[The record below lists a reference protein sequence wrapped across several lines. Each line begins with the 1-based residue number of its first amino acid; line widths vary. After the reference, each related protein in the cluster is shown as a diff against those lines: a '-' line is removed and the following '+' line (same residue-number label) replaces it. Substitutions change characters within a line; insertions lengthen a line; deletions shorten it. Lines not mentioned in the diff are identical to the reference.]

1 MEFNGPS
8 GKLRIVLLFL
18 VGLGTL
24 GYGVYSYDAQ
34 TSALDSAVEV
44 NATITS
50 VSVEKDTA
58 GKGIE
63 YVPHATFSYTYE
75 GATYTSSKVYPG
87 KLPKDFGTK
96 DAARSE
102 VGEFEPGEAVTAYVP
117 PNSPGNAFLKSESS
131 NKPLFVMG
139 FGVLFVLGS
148 GYSALKELFR

>member
-1 MEFNGPS
+1 M
-8 GKLRIVLLFL
+8 
-18 VGLGTL
+18 
-24 GYGVYSYDAQ
+24 
-34 TSALDSAVEV
+34 
-44 NATITS
+44 
-50 VSVEKDTA
+50 
-58 GKGIE
+58 
-63 YVPHATFSYTYE
+63 PHATFTYTYE